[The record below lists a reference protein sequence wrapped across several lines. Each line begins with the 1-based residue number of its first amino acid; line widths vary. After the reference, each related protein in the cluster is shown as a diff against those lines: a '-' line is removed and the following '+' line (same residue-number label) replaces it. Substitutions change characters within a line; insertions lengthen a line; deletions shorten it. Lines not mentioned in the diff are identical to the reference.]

1 MEKNGQRSHRDDAA
15 GARAD
20 RRGAPRRPACS
31 IPGLGAADIVA
42 GPEVRLLNI
51 SRAGVLLES
60 ARRLSTGS
68 HICLRLHAADAVFL
82 LKGRVL
88 RSRTVTEGGCDLRY
102 ESAVAFDEDF
112 VLLDQTLTEKGEGAG
127 GGPAGRRCAPARRAA
142 GGAPGYPRLEAAGST
157 IFAEAFLARRSGA
170 DLRRLLD
177 LENA

>member
-1 MEKNGQRSHRDDAA
+1 MEKNGQWRRSDEPARS
-15 GARAD
+15 RAD
-20 RRGAPRRPACS
+20 RRAAPRRPACS

-60 ARRLSTGS
+60 AGRLSTGA
-68 HICLRLHAADAVFL
+68 HICLRLQAADAVLL

-88 RSRTVTEGGCDLRY
+88 RSRTVTEGGRDLRY

-112 VLLDQTLTEKGEGAG
+112 VLLDQVLDEKAETAGRSPTHHHCPQVKQAAGPPDSPRLAGAG
-127 GGPAGRRCAPARRAA
+127 
-142 GGAPGYPRLEAAGST
+142 SM
-157 IFAEAFLARRSGA
+157 IFAKAFLAPRTGA

>member
-1 MEKNGQRSHRDDAA
+1 MEKNGQRSHRGDPA

-60 ARRLSTGS
+60 PQRLSTGS

-88 RSRTVTEGGCDLRY
+88 RSRTITEGGCDLRY

-112 VLLDQTLTEKGEGAG
+112 VLLDQALTEKGEGAG
-127 GGPAGRRCAPARRAA
+127 GAL
-142 GGAPGYPRLEAAGST
+142 GYPRREAAGST

>member
-1 MEKNGQRSHRDDAA
+1 MERNGQRHRSDEPA
-15 GARAD
+15 GSRAD
-20 RRGAPRRPACS
+20 RRAAPRRPACS

-60 ARRLSTGS
+60 AGRLATGS
-68 HICLRLHAADAVFL
+68 HICLRLRAADAVFL

-88 RSRTVTEGGCDLRY
+88 RSRTITEGGRDLRY

-112 VLLDQTLTEKGEGAG
+112 VLLDQALEEKTERAG
-127 GGPAGRRCAPARRAA
+127 SGPARRRRARA
-142 GGAPGYPRLEAAGST
+142 KQATDGTQAPSRPGGAGAT
-157 IFAEAFLARRSGA
+157 IFAEALLARRSGA

-177 LENA
+177 LEPT

>member
-1 MEKNGQRSHRDDAA
+1 MEKNGQWSRRHESA

-20 RRGAPRRPACS
+20 RRAAPRLPACS
-31 IPGLGAADIVA
+31 IPGLGATEIVA

-60 ARRLSTGS
+60 AGRLSTGS

-88 RSRTVTEGGCDLRY
+88 RSKTITEGGRDLRY

-112 VLLDQTLTEKGEGAG
+112 VLLDQARDTRARGAG
-127 GGPAGRRCAPARRAA
+127 SRPARRRCARAKRAA
-142 GGAPGYPRLEAAGST
+142 AGMPGSLRLEGAGST
-157 IFAEAFLARRSGA
+157 IFAEAFLSRRSGA

-177 LENA
+177 LETG